1 MAGEN
6 EQQSTQPSA
15 LERIEALMKS
25 IKGGQA
31 AQSAAA
37 PASTPETVVTPG
49 GEDDEFAVKEARVG
63 KNALSKGLLR
73 LARTSKAFHHLGADR
88 VLEDP
93 RGFLRQKKAGSEQY
107 VVSDNDLEVMIQTL
121 LTQKAGND
129 DGEPL
134 SDLQRT
140 GLIAA
145 ASKGAFGQQSELLQ
159 RTLDTTSGA
168 PLIRAD
174 IEPFLYEGYL
184 REFPVAERF
193 GRKRANGLTHS
204 YEVRDAIGQAKTLNN
219 LGDFSG
225 AYSNS
230 TFHKEASTRIAII
243 ASPTSIS
250 YVLAL
255 AVQQSGM
262 AAFDL
267 QGNDNLE
274 VMGAVTAIARKKQTL
289 ILQGN
294 QTVAAKTLDDEEGLF
309 NALDHDGLRL
319 LLKGAA
325 TSITKADDESFTRV
339 IKRAAWQIR
348 NAGGSARNIVVLC
361 SGGIEIEIDE
371 ELMQFYRIPGGRPAG
386 GVDTNLSGNGLRLT
400 GKDVSEI
407 VAVPADTQDC
417 GMGHYTFGGEAT
429 EDLDVIDVTGIKI
442 PYIGSPTVTMLEIP
456 MGTFQNLTR
465 TFVPFE
471 MTGLMVP
478 LRNFHRKIRAAR
490 QTL

>member
-1 MAGEN
+1 MAVEN
-6 EQQSTQPSA
+6 EQPTQGSQA
-15 LERIEALMKS
+15 ARIEALLKS
-25 IKGGQA
+25 IKCGQA
-31 AQSAAA
+31 AQSATA
-37 PASTPETVVTPG
+37 PQNTPETVVIP
-49 GEDDEFAVKEARVG
+49 GEDDEFAIKEARVG
-63 KNALSKGLLR
+63 KNALAKGLLK
-73 LARTSKAFHHLGADR
+73 LARTAKAFHHLGADR

-93 RGFLRQKKAGSEQY
+93 RAFLRQKKVGSQQY

-121 LTQKAGND
+121 LTQKAGSD
-129 DGEPL
+129 DGEQL

-145 ASKGAFGQQSELLQ
+145 ASKGAFGQNSDIVR

-193 GRKRANGLTHS
+193 ARKRANGLTHS
-204 YEVRDAIGQAKTLNN
+204 YEVRDAIPQATTLNN

-243 ASPTSIS
+243 AAPTSIS

-294 QTVAAKTLDDEEGLF
+294 QTVAAKTLNDEEGLY
-309 NALDHDGLRL
+309 NPLDHDGLRL
-319 LLKGAA
+319 ILKGAG

-361 SGGIEIEIDE
+361 SGGIEIEVDE
-371 ELMQFYRIPGGRPAG
+371 ELMQYFRIVNGSGSG
-386 GVDTNLSGNGLRLT
+386 GVETNLSRGGLRLT
-400 GKDVSEI
+400 GSDISEI
-407 VAVPADTQDC
+407 IPVPADAQNC
-417 GMGHYTFGGEAT
+417 GMGYYTFGGNPT

-471 MTGLMVP
+471 MTGLMVHIK
-478 LRNFHRKIRAAR
+478 NFHRKVRAAK
-490 QTL
+490 TSL